1 MLHHLRVSSVDNLC
15 LSNAATNRD
24 TLMRRWFLSILV
36 SALSCAALVALAQS
50 ARAQQATLA
59 FTAIPD
65 EDETRLVERFTI
77 YAKYLEAKLGIP
89 VKYLPVKSYPA
100 AVTAFINNQVQF
112 AWFGGFTGVQARLAV
127 PGSEAVV
134 QGAEDVAF
142 KSYFIAHASS
152 GLKAST
158 EFPKGLEGR
167 SFTFGSRSSTSG
179 RVFPEHYIREA
190 TGKAPEQLFAR
201 VGFSGDHS
209 KTIQLI
215 QSGAYQVGAVDRLV
229 FENAVKTG
237 KVEPKDVAIIWE
249 TPTFPDYH
257 WVLRGDYDKTFG
269 TGAKDK
275 LVAAMLAVD
284 DPKMLAVF
292 DRTKFIPTKNENY
305 KVIEEV
311 GKLTGLLN

>member
-1 MLHHLRVSSVDNLC
+1 
-15 LSNAATNRD
+15 
-24 TLMRRWFLSILV
+24 MRRKFLSVLAAMLA
-36 SALSCAALVALAQS
+36 SAALAVIAQP
-50 ARAQQATLA
+50 ARAQPATLV

-65 EDETRLVERFTI
+65 EDETRLVERFAI
-77 YAKYLEAKLGIP
+77 YAKYLEAKLGIA

-100 AVTAFINNQVQF
+100 AVTAFTNNQVQF
-112 AWFGGFTGVQARLAV
+112 AWFGGFTGVQARLTVA
-127 PGSEAVV
+127 GSEAVV

-152 GLKAST
+152 GLKASPN
-158 EFPKGLEGR
+158 FPKGLEGKA
-167 SFTFGSRSSTSG
+167 FTFGSRSSTSG
-179 RVFPEHYIREA
+179 RVFPEHFIREA
-190 TGKAPEQLFAR
+190 TGKAPEQLFSR
-201 VGFSGDHS
+201 VGFSGDHT
-209 KTIQLI
+209 KTIQLV

-237 KVEPKDVAIIWE
+237 KVDTKDVSIIWE

-269 TGAKDK
+269 AGARDK

-311 GKLTGLLN
+311 GKLSGLLN